1 MFVGQRPLA
10 DSESGGL
17 ASSILS
23 KVLSDRKGSLVATE
37 QVHRRARRDR
47 RDIREL
53 LLQSAIVEFGQK
65 GFEGASTRAIAE
77 RIDAHQP
84 QINYHF
90 SSKEDLWRAVVDKLF
105 AGLDEAILDP
115 HQDDPLPD
123 RFARMLKRMCRY
135 ASEYPQ
141 LNQIMVH
148 EASSPGVRLAWITNT
163 HVRWRHKHIIA
174 MWRQLRSAGLAAP
187 IDDDVFYYFTWG
199 AGSLPY
205 MSASE
210 ATLLGTTPQSDDFIK
225 RHGEALV
232 ATLLPG
238 WVPSST

>member
-1 MFVGQRPLA
+1 M
-10 DSESGGL
+10 
-17 ASSILS
+17 
-23 KVLSDRKGSLVATE
+23 KE
-37 QVHRRARRDR
+37 QTARRERRDR
-47 RDIREL
+47 RNIRDL

-90 SSKEDLWRAVVDKLF
+90 SSKEDLWRAAVDKLF
-105 AGLDEAILDP
+105 AGLDAAIVEEK
-115 HQDDPLPD
+115 QGDPLPD
-123 RFARMLKRMCRY
+123 RFARMLRRLCRY
-135 ASEYPQ
+135 ASEFPQ

-148 EASSPGVRLAWITNT
+148 EASSPGERLAWITNT
-163 HVRWRHKHIIA
+163 HVRWRHKHIIT
-174 MWRQLRSAGLAAP
+174 MWNSLRAEGIAAP

-210 ATLLGTTPQSDDFIK
+210 ATLLGTSPQSDDFIK
-225 RHGEALV
+225 RHGDALV

-238 WVPSST
+238 WVPSKA

>member
-1 MFVGQRPLA
+1 MT
-10 DSESGGL
+10 
-17 ASSILS
+17 
-23 KVLSDRKGSLVATE
+23 TE
-37 QVHRRARRDR
+37 QVDRRARRDR

-53 LLQSAIVEFGQK
+53 LLQSAVVEFGQK

-105 AGLDEAILDP
+105 AGLDEALAELD
-115 HQDDPLPD
+115 QDDPLPD

-135 ASEYPQ
+135 AAEFPQ
-141 LNQIMVH
+141 LNQIMAH
-148 EASSPGVRLAWITNT
+148 EASSPGGRLSWITET
-163 HVRWRHKHIIA
+163 HVRWRHTYIID
-174 MWRQLRSAGLAAP
+174 MWNDLRAAGLAAP

-199 AGSLPY
+199 AGSFPY

-210 ATLLGTTPQSDDFIK
+210 ATLLGTTPQSDDFIT
-225 RHGEALV
+225 RHGDALV

-238 WVPSST
+238 WVPSGS